1 MRYIII
7 GAGAVGGSIGGRLAE
22 AGHDVVLVARGAHL
36 EALRQHGLRL
46 LTPDGDLRLS
56 IPAVSGPEELTEHGG
71 LRTDDVLILC
81 VKSQDTAAVLRQWA
95 SLPVT
100 GGGGTASEL
109 IPVVCAQNGVENE
122 REALRLFQNVYGLC
136 VWLPSL
142 HMEPGVVAAHCAPQS
157 GILTVGRYP
166 DGVDDRIKQIGHD
179 LAGSRFDAPVVD
191 DVMRWKYGK
200 LLNNLGNA
208 FEAVAGV
215 SGKPSG
221 DLSGDEE
228 LADRLVE
235 AAEEEGRRALS
246 AAGIPFVGPG
256 ERRAVQG
263 NRMNVAEIPGAP
275 RGGGSSWQSLARG
288 AGSIETDY
296 LSGEIVLIGRTH
308 GVPTPVNALMQRL
321 TAQFVAEG
329 REPGSLPVAELA
341 ELVDRA
347 QKSEG

>member
-22 AGHDVVLVARGAHL
+22 AGHDVLLVARGAHL
-36 EALRQHGLRL
+36 EALREHGLRL
-46 LTPDGDLRLS
+46 RTPDADLRLPV
-56 IPAVSGPEELTEHGG
+56 PAVSGPAEVGEL
-71 LRTDDVLILC
+71 RPDDVLILC
-81 VKSQDTAAVLRQWA
+81 VKSQDTADVLRQWA
-95 SLPVT
+95 GLPVA
-100 GGGGTASEL
+100 GGAGTAAEL

-122 REALRLFQNVYGLC
+122 RVALRLFQNVYGLC

-142 HMEPGVVAAHCAPQS
+142 HLEPGVVAAHCAPQS

-166 DGVDDRIKQIGHD
+166 GGADEVIKLIGAD
-179 LAGSRFDAPVVD
+179 LAASRFDAPVVD

-208 FEAVAGV
+208 FEAV
-215 SGKPSG
+215 S
-221 DLSGDEE
+221 DLTADEE
-228 LADRLVE
+228 LAEQLID
-235 AAEEEGRRALS
+235 AAQDEGRRALN

-256 ERRAVQG
+256 ERRAVQAD
-263 NRMNVAEIPGAP
+263 RMNLADIPGTP

-288 AGSIETDY
+288 AGSVETDY

-321 TAQFVAEG
+321 TARFAAEG
-329 REPGSLPVAELA
+329 RAPGSMPIAELA
-341 ELVDRA
+341 ELVTRA
-347 QKSEG
+347 QKTES

>member
-36 EALRQHGLRL
+36 TALREHGLRL
-46 LTPDGDLRLS
+46 LTPDGDLQLP
-56 IPAVSGPEELTEHGG
+56 IPAVAGPEELGE
-71 LRTDDVLILC
+71 LRPDDVLILC
-81 VKSQDTAAVLRQWA
+81 VKSQDTAAVLQQWA
-95 SLPVT
+95 GLPVA
-100 GGGGTASEL
+100 GGAGTAAEL

-122 REALRLFQNVYGLC
+122 RVALRLFENVYGLC

-142 HMEPGVVAAHCAPQS
+142 HLEPGVVAAHCAPQS

-166 DGVDDRIKQIGHD
+166 DGIDDRIKQIGHD
-179 LAGSRFDAPVVD
+179 LAESRFDAPVVD

-208 FEAVAGV
+208 FEAVA
-215 SGKPSG
+215 
-221 DLSGDEE
+221 DLSADEE
-228 LADRLVE
+228 LAERLVDT
-235 AAEEEGRRALS
+235 AQDEGRRALN

-256 ERRAVQG
+256 ERRAVQAD
-263 NRMNVAEIPGAP
+263 RMDFAEIPGTP

-296 LSGEIVLIGRTH
+296 LSGEIVLVGRTH

-321 TAQFVAEG
+321 SAQFAAEG
-329 REPGSLPVAELA
+329 RAPGSMGLGELA
-341 ELVDRA
+341 ELVARV
-347 QKSEG
+347 QKTEG

>member
-22 AGHDVVLVARGAHL
+22 ADHDVLLVARGAHL
-36 EALRQHGLRL
+36 EALREHGLRL
-46 LTPDGDLRLS
+46 LTPDADLRLPV
-56 IPAVSGPEELTEHGG
+56 PAVSGPAELAE
-71 LRTDDVLILC
+71 LRPDDVLILC
-81 VKSQDTAAVLRQWA
+81 VKSQDTADVLRQWA
-95 SLPVT
+95 GLPVA
-100 GGGGTASEL
+100 GGAGTAAEL

-122 REALRLFQNVYGLC
+122 RAALRLFQNVYGLC

-142 HMEPGVVAAHCAPQS
+142 HLEPGVVAAHCAPQS

-166 DGVDDRIKQIGHD
+166 GGADEVIKLIGAD
-179 LAGSRFDAPVVD
+179 LAASRFDAPVVD

-208 FEAVAGV
+208 FEAV
-215 SGKPSG
+215 S
-221 DLSGDEE
+221 DLTADEE
-228 LADRLVE
+228 LAEQLID
-235 AAEEEGRRALS
+235 AAQDEGRRALN

-256 ERRAVQG
+256 ERRAVQSD
-263 NRMNVAEIPGAP
+263 RMDFAEIPGTP

-321 TAQFVAEG
+321 TARFAAEG
-329 REPGSLPVAELA
+329 RAPGSMPIGELA
-341 ELVDRA
+341 ELVTRA
-347 QKSEG
+347 QKSEF

>member
-36 EALRQHGLRL
+36 EALRRDGLRL
-46 LTPDGDLRLS
+46 LTPDGELRLP
-56 IPAVSGPEELTEHGG
+56 IPAVSGPEELGE
-71 LRTDDVLILC
+71 LRTGDVLVLC
-81 VKSQDTAAVLRQWA
+81 VKSQDTAGVLRQWA
-95 SLPVT
+95 GTPVA
-100 GGGGTASEL
+100 GGGTASEL

-122 REALRLFQNVYGLC
+122 RVALRLFANVYGLC

-142 HMEPGVVAAHCAPQS
+142 HLEPGVVAAHCAPQS

-166 DGVDDRIKQIGHD
+166 VGIDDTIKQIGHD
-179 LAGSRFDAPVVD
+179 LAESRFDAPVVD

-208 FEAVAGV
+208 FEAVA
-215 SGKPSG
+215 
-221 DLSGDEE
+221 DLEADED
-228 LADRLVE
+228 LAERLIE
-235 AAEEEGRRALS
+235 TAQEEGRRALN

-263 NRMNVAEIPGAP
+263 DRMKVTEITGTP

-296 LSGEIVLIGRTH
+296 LSGEIVLLGRTH

-321 TAQFVAEG
+321 TAQFAAEG
-329 REPGSLPVAELA
+329 REPGSMPLGELA
-341 ELVDRA
+341 ESVERV
-347 QKSEG
+347 QKAEG